1 MKEKISVI
9 IPVYNTEQYL
19 EKCIQSVLDQTYTNL
34 EIICVDDG
42 STDNSGAIL
51 DAFAKKDE
59 RIKVIH
65 KENEGV
71 SEARNTALCVATG
84 DWIGFVD
91 SDDYIDADMYGTMLE
106 ANEQQEADII
116 SCGYYLE
123 YEDRCVVAENKK
135 CVPTYAVDTRE
146 FLKYVY
152 ERDNYKGVASY
163 LWTRLLRRGLVYNE
177 DEKLVRLFSKEFD
190 VSEDLVFLAEL
201 MRDSKKSLYV
211 DKPMYH
217 YLQRENSACHDEEKQ
232 LSGLSWIRA
241 YLKILEIFEGSN
253 VDEEVYNF
261 VVRMMVF
268 RCGKFMELAIKH
280 NDRSAYMWLKKVV
293 EKYYDVYVIAN
304 QEYPDRLDWLDNLL
318 IGMQ

>member
-1 MKEKISVI
+1 MKKKISVI

-91 SDDYIDADMYGTMLE
+91 SDDYIDKDMYSAMLA
-106 ANEQQEADII
+106 ANEQQGADII

-123 YEDRCVVAENKK
+123 YEDGCVVAENRKD
-135 CVPTYAVDTRE
+135 VPAHAVDTKQ
-146 FLKYVY
+146 FLRFVY
-152 ERDNYKGVASY
+152 ERDVYKGVASY
-163 LWTRLLRRGLVYNE
+163 LWTRLIKRELVYNA
-177 DEKLVRLFSKEFD
+177 DEKLVHLFSDEFD

-232 LSGLSWIRA
+232 LSSLSWVRA
-241 YLKILEIFEGSN
+241 YLKIIEILKEQ
-253 VDEEVYNF
+253 DAEEDVYYL
-261 VVRMMVF
+261 VIRMMVY
-268 RCGKFMELAIKH
+268 RCGRFMEIAIKH
-280 NDRSAYMWLKKVV
+280 NDKVAYNWLKDVIEKHYNIYVV
-293 EKYYDVYVIAN
+293 AN
-304 QEYPDRLDWLDNLL
+304 REYPDRVEWLDNL
-318 IGMQ
+318 IEKQ